1 MDGCFNVGVGG
12 IWDEISAVLQVT
24 LLLARPI
31 GGHEA
36 MISEHQVGRKVR
48 VSLGP
53 EASSCNHD
61 LGVGLGRDAWECV
74 LFMIPAKFH
83 GARRDI
89 IWEVELCADGDVGC
103 IPPLFLLSA
112 EAKT

>member
-1 MDGCFNVGVGG
+1 M
-12 IWDEISAVLQVT
+12 QVT
-24 LLLARPI
+24 LLLAWPV

-36 MISEHQVGRKVR
+36 MISEHKVGRKVR

-83 GARRDI
+83 EARLDRL
-89 IWEVELCADGDVGC
+89 WEVELCTDGDVSC
-103 IPPLFLLSA
+103 RPPLFLMSA